1 MSLSPELRG
10 AISAEAEAHGGPRG
24 AMLEALRMI
33 QQAHGWVSDAH
44 LAEAAATLDI
54 PTADLES
61 LATFYSLIFR
71 KPVGETVILLCDG
84 ACCWLNGADA
94 VRDAL
99 MARLG
104 VGFGQTTPDKKYTLI
119 NIACVGGC
127 DRGPAAVVGRDRKL
141 VGPLAPDALD
151 VLLEAAS

>member
-1 MSLSPELRG
+1 MSLSPDLRG
-10 AISAEAEAHGGPRG
+10 AIRGEISHHGGARG

-44 LAEAAATLDI
+44 LQEAAAILGV
-54 PTADLES
+54 PQADLEG

-104 VGFGQTTPDKKYTLI
+104 VGFGETTADGRYTLI

-127 DRGPAAVVGRDRKL
+127 NRAPAAVVGRDRAL
-141 VGPLAPDALD
+141 VGPLAPDRLD
-151 VLLEAAS
+151 AVLGAPR